1 MTQQELLLQ
10 IQDALQRDE
19 ALELSTK
26 LNEIE
31 EWDSLA
37 IVSMISLYD
46 TLFHLSVTGNEL
58 RNCKSV
64 QDLVDIVKDKLSK

>member
-1 MTQQELLLQ
+1 MTQQEFLSH

-19 ALELSTK
+19 ELTPSMR
-26 LNEIE
+26 LDMIE

-46 TLFHLSVTGNEL
+46 TLFGISVTGNAL
-58 RNCKSV
+58 RECHTI
-64 QDLVDIVKDKLSK
+64 QDLINIAQGKVF

>member
-1 MTQQELLLQ
+1 MTQQEFLTH

-19 ALELSTK
+19 ELAPSMR
-26 LNEIE
+26 LDSLE

-46 TLFHLSVTGNEL
+46 TLFNLKVTGNQL
-58 RNCKSV
+58 RDCQTI
-64 QDLVDIVKDKLSK
+64 QDLIQIIESELS